1 MGSNTW
7 PSSPLDAAQRAFDLL
22 TCLPAPL
29 GHDARGVEGLPQRML
44 PLDELRDLL
53 LKPEATTV
61 VRDRVWSDLVT
72 RARRDGPEW
81 VVATVGM
88 ALPGLRKQAGL
99 LASGWKGDSEDLD
112 AELIVGFLER
122 LRTVDLVERRICG
135 RLIDAG
141 VRCARKVRDRYADT
155 HMVHVDSD
163 GPRTPKLP
171 WDHPDWVLARAVAA
185 GVLDPDEANLIAAT
199 RLGHETLAQ
208 AAEALGMDTT
218 LAGKWRRLGELR
230 LRGAIAAGDL
240 EYVPL
245 RVRRPWRRRRVL
257 GGPAGGRVGFL
268 LGGQDRKV
276 GRLGTQQGPLV
287 GKTSVRGRVGVGAP
301 GIVAAPAV

>member
-1 MGSNTW
+1 MSSHTW

-22 TCLPAPL
+22 TCPPAPL
-29 GHDARGVEGLPQRML
+29 GVDTRGIEGLPERML
-44 PLDELRDLL
+44 PLDHLRDLL

-72 RARRDGPEW
+72 RARRDGPAW
-81 VVATVGM
+81 VVAAVGM

-99 LASGWKGDSEDLD
+99 LASGWKGDSDDLD
-112 AELIVGFLER
+112 AELIVGFLQR
-122 LRTVDLVERRICG
+122 LKTVDLAERRICG

-141 VRCARKVRDRYADT
+141 VRSARKSRDRYADT
-155 HMVHVDSD
+155 HLVHVDSD

-208 AAEALGMDTT
+208 AADALGMDTV
-218 LAGKWRRLGELR
+218 LAAKWRRMAERR
-230 LRGAIAAGDL
+230 LRQAIAAGDL

-245 RVRRPWRRRRVL
+245 RARRWRQRPVSGNPT
-257 GGPAGGRVGFL
+257 GGPVGSL
-268 LGGQDRKV
+268 LGGQDRKLV
-276 GRLGTQQGPLV
+276 LLGTQQGPLV
-287 GKTSVRGRVGVGAP
+287 GKTSVAEAAGVGAP